1 MEHPWPIQVCT
12 IVCIIYDAQRGQGDK
27 GNTLKNTSMKNPNLF
42 CNNFPLN
49 VGKIKE
55 YYVKE
60 ERHLYCF
67 RFAQLKKQIVLACI
81 VYSVQYTVL
90 ACIVYSVQYT
100 VRYVLPT
107 DCATVMSLQT
117 SVSWT
122 AQMRIPKW
130 RACWSKIPLLSTMPL
145 YSDNAI
151 LNNLSSFTEGMQ

>member
-67 RFAQLKKQIVLACI
+67 RFAQLKTNCTSL
-81 VYSVQYTVL
+81 YSVHCKCTVY
-90 ACIVYSVQYT
+90 CT
-100 VRYVLPT
+100 VRPANGLRYSNVPADICKLNSSDAHSKMAGMLKQDPT
-107 DCATVMSLQT
+107 TQ
-117 SVSWT
+117 
-122 AQMRIPKW
+122 
-130 RACWSKIPLLSTMPL
+130 
-145 YSDNAI
+145 YNAFI
-151 LNNLSSFTEGMQ
+151 

>member
-117 SVSWT
+117 SVS
-122 AQMRIPKW
+122 
-130 RACWSKIPLLSTMPL
+130 
-145 YSDNAI
+145 
-151 LNNLSSFTEGMQ
+151 